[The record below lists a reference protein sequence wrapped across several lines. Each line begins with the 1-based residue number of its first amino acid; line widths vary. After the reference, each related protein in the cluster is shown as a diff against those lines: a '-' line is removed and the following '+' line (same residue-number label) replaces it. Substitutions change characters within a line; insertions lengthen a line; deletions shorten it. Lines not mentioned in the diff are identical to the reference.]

1 MISRTTIT
9 ELKGAQLNEELN
21 ERNYIHM
28 VINLFNDYSGEGWQE
43 SRLYNTALY
52 VYFNPVTKKSAVVF
66 KFYKVAEDNNTPTTF
81 SVYFPKKLVII
92 ANERKYTI
100 DIAKMLKSNP
110 KYNCVYAGYT
120 GIQYKNHN
128 VITDHVDGKTTNKG
142 YDLFPAR
149 LVNTGADYSNVP
161 NYYKFNFNVPGVYR
175 LNRNPKNPNDG
186 AKYMRGVVVYLD
198 VVE

>member
-28 VINLFNDYSGEGWQE
+28 VINLANDYSNEYWDLNHDYT
-43 SRLYNTALY
+43 SLY

-66 KFYKVAEDNNTPTTF
+66 KFYKVAYDDNTPTTF
-81 SVYFPKKLVII
+81 SVYFPKKLIII

-100 DIAKMLKSNP
+100 DIAKMLNSTP
-110 KYNCVYAGYT
+110 KYNCVYANYT
-120 GIQYKNHN
+120 DTKIKNHN
-128 VITDHVDGKTTNKG
+128 IITDHVDGKTTNKG

-149 LVNTGADYSNVP
+149 LVKTGADYSSVP
-161 NYYKFNFNVPGVYR
+161 NYYKFNFNVPGVNR

-186 AKYMRGVVVYLD
+186 AKNMRGAVVYLD

>member
-1 MISRTTIT
+1 MISRTTIA

-28 VINLFNDYSGEGWQE
+28 VINLVNDYSEYID
-43 SRLYNTALY
+43 LYKNNTYLY
-52 VYFNPVTKKSAVVF
+52 VFFNPVTKKSAVVF
-66 KFYKVAEDNNTPTTF
+66 KFDKTAEDNNTATNF
-81 SVYFPKKLVII
+81 SVYFPKKIIII

-110 KYNCVYAGYT
+110 KYNCVYANYT
-120 GIQYKNHN
+120 DTKPKNHN
-128 VITDHVDGKTTNKG
+128 VITEHVDGKTTNKG

-161 NYYKFNFNVPGVYR
+161 NYYKFNFNVPGVGR
-175 LNRNPKNPNDG
+175 LNRNPKNPSDG
-186 AKYMRGVVVYLD
+186 AIKMRGAVVYLD